1 VKRTRQRD
9 GDFPGP
15 QAPWDEIVP
24 GLWMGGHSWTD
35 PSGELQPVVVGG
47 EFDLVVSLFTR
58 PGHGPRHGVAHLV
71 AEMPD
76 GPLTP
81 SQIGAVQD
89 LAKAAAQA
97 VSRGRTTLVRCHSGY
112 NRSGL
117 VVAQAL
123 VNLVQSAFGESAQGE
138 ISGLSRSVSNLG
150 SSLGTAIAG
159 TILASNLTH
168 GGYAAAMIVLG
179 AFGLIGLAAASRLP
193 AGERPVDARE
203 PRAAAP

>member
-1 VKRTRQRD
+1 MKRTRQRD

-89 LAKAAAQA
+89 LAKATAQA

-123 VNLVQSAFGESAQGE
+123 VEMGQDAASAIRLVQERRSPWALNNATFRDYLTTGLDTAYLLVGLQG
-138 ISGLSRSVSNLG
+138 
-150 SSLGTAIAG
+150 
-159 TILASNLTH
+159 
-168 GGYAAAMIVLG
+168 
-179 AFGLIGLAAASRLP
+179 
-193 AGERPVDARE
+193 
-203 PRAAAP
+203 